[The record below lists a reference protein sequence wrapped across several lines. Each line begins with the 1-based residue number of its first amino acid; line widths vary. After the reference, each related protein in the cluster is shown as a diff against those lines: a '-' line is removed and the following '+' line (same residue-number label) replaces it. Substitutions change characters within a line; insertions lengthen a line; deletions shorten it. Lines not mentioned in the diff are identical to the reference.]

1 MKKTSPREQMLTN
14 KKRKRVVQEYKV
26 NEIIRYDDDQETF
39 TLREL
44 YLIQQL
50 LLPREMK
57 KIDDIEWN
65 HHHIK
70 LVIEK
75 KLYRDVRNRGFVIPE
90 YQILE
95 DARDF
100 LKPHEV
106 QDLKKNIRKITLKLF
121 DQNLKEYELNLMWQQ
136 TDSYYNLTDGWGKVV
151 RHNNLK
157 VDEKVQLWSFRSD
170 DDELGFALFK
180 LPQ

>member
-1 MKKTSPREQMLTN
+1 MGTN
-14 KKRKRVVQEYKV
+14 KKRKREIQEENKG
-26 NEIIRYDDDQETF
+26 NEITRYDQETF

-50 LLPREMK
+50 LLPREMN

-65 HHHIK
+65 RHHIK

-75 KLYRDVRNRGFVIPE
+75 KLCQNDVGQRGFVIPE

-100 LKPHEV
+100 LKHNEV
-106 QDLKKNIRKITLKLF
+106 QHMKNNMRTITVKLLN
-121 DQNLKEYELNLMWQQ
+121 QNLEEYKLNLMWREI
-136 TDSYYNLTDGWGKVV
+136 DSYYNLTGGWLNIV
-151 RHNNLK
+151 RDNNLK
-157 VDEKVQLWSFRSD
+157 LDEKVQLWSFRRD
-170 DDELGFALFK
+170 GDELGFALFK
-180 LPQ
+180 LTQ

>member
-1 MKKTSPREQMLTN
+1 METN
-14 KKRKRVVQEYKV
+14 KKRKRV
-26 NEIIRYDDDQETF
+26 EIISYDQETF

-50 LLPREMK
+50 LLPREMRN
-57 KIDDIEWN
+57 IDDIDWKD
-65 HHHIK
+65 HQIK

-75 KLYRDVRNRGFVIPE
+75 KLFHDVTKRGFVIPE

-106 QDLKKNIRKITLKLF
+106 QDLKNNMGKITVKLF
-121 DQNLKEYELNLMWQQ
+121 DKNLKEYELNLIWQQ
-136 TDSYYNLTDGWGKVV
+136 IDSYYNLIDGWGKVV